1 MPVLQNL
8 YQIYKLPSSLII
20 ENNLKLE
27 NYTRKRAIQDGNF
40 VSVGDNMVF
49 YKIRDYYGDTRSH
62 TEIFDAVQNL
72 RTTLRIC
79 KREGKILEGHI
90 VNQQIQDILF
100 VKDILPDYN
109 KLQ

>member
-8 YQIYKLPSSLII
+8 YQVYKLPSSFIV
-20 ENNLKLE
+20 ENNLKID
-27 NYTRKRAIQDGNF
+27 NYTRKRAIQDGNL

-62 TEIFDAVQNL
+62 KEIFDAVQNL

-79 KREGKILEGHI
+79 KRENTRRAHRKSTNSGYSFCERHNCCSLREEI
-90 VNQQIQDILF
+90 
-100 VKDILPDYN
+100 
-109 KLQ
+109 